1 MPQVAL
7 EQMKRLRDYCHEA
20 NSVFLTP
27 RTTGEILTFN
37 NSGKLV
43 LKDTEEIEVG
53 VATKALNHNSM
64 VTTFRRGVGES
75 MQLLHNYSYLNLI
88 SRSQNKHL
96 VL

>member
-37 NSGKLV
+37 DSGKLV
-43 LKDTEEIEVG
+43 LKDSDEIEVG
-53 VATKALNHNSM
+53 VPTKALNHNSM
-64 VTTFRRGVGES
+64 VTTFRLGVGE
-75 MQLLHNYSYLNLI
+75 
-88 SRSQNKHL
+88 
-96 VL
+96 